1 MWLSWVL
8 NLLWLSNGWLLGNES
23 MVSGLFLLDSYH
35 HYANEIVFPIAL
47 QAKEKDNEQNKAA
60 ELFLVLKTN

>member
-1 MWLSWVL
+1 
-8 NLLWLSNGWLLGNES
+8 

-35 HYANEIVFPIAL
+35 HYANEFFFPIAL

-60 ELFLVLKTN
+60 ELFLVLKTH